1 MVGGRRRRSAQQAA
15 EGGRRLGDLLVDE
28 LGAAFRLGL
37 HRGLRHAVTQV
48 LRGEIQAEGLQRLRD
63 GGDLRED
70 VDAVHVLVHHAV
82 EAAHLPL
89 DAAQSR
95 QVLRLVPVHLVRGPV
110 AVAGVRRGGR
120 KGRGGGGRR
129 RRAVR
134 AHTPVLYPRGVW
146 VKGSA
151 DAGALLRQRGGGFA
165 QIGDQAADIA
175 EIVKSTDMSLVRGF
189 PKIPQMAAKTS
200 EMVHDAVRSFVDR
213 DLALATATQA
223 ADDAVDR
230 MFDEVATEMIDFIVH
245 ADAAD
250 AQKAIDVIMI
260 AKYLERIGDHA
271 TNIAEWV
278 DFSITGVHDVS
289 FDTKS
294 A

>member
-1 MVGGRRRRSAQQAA
+1 MRSRFDQQLMQLNEMLVQTGELCEQAISQTMVALSSSSDEIAREVIRADAHIDQMERDIEHLCLKLLLQQQPVA
-15 EGGRRLGDLLVDE
+15 
-28 LGAAFRLGL
+28 
-37 HRGLRHAVTQV
+37 
-48 LRGEIQAEGLQRLRD
+48 
-63 GGDLRED
+63 GDLRQ
-70 VDAVHVLVHHAV
+70 VS
-82 EAAHLPL
+82 AALKMIT
-89 DAAQSR
+89 DMER
-95 QVLRLVPVHLVRGPV
+95 
-110 AVAGVRRGGR
+110 
-120 KGRGGGGRR
+120 
-129 RRAVR
+129 
-134 AHTPVLYPRGVW
+134 
-146 VKGSA
+146 
-151 DAGALLRQRGGGFA
+151 
-165 QIGDQAADIA
+165 IGDQAADIA

-189 PKIPQMAAKTS
+189 PKIPQMAAKTA

-230 MFDEVATEMIDFIVH
+230 MFDDVATEMIDFIVH

-250 AQKAIDVIMI
+250 SQKAIDVIMI

>member
-1 MVGGRRRRSAQQAA
+1 MRSRFDQQLMQLKEMLVQTGELCEQAISQTMVALSSSSDEIAREVIRADAHIDQMERDIEHLCLKLLLQQQPVA
-15 EGGRRLGDLLVDE
+15 
-28 LGAAFRLGL
+28 
-37 HRGLRHAVTQV
+37 
-48 LRGEIQAEGLQRLRD
+48 
-63 GGDLRED
+63 GDLRQ
-70 VDAVHVLVHHAV
+70 VS
-82 EAAHLPL
+82 AALKMIT
-89 DAAQSR
+89 DMER
-95 QVLRLVPVHLVRGPV
+95 
-110 AVAGVRRGGR
+110 
-120 KGRGGGGRR
+120 
-129 RRAVR
+129 
-134 AHTPVLYPRGVW
+134 
-146 VKGSA
+146 
-151 DAGALLRQRGGGFA
+151 
-165 QIGDQAADIA
+165 IGDQAADIA

-189 PKIPQMAAKTS
+189 PKIPQMAAKTA
-200 EMVHDAVRSFVDR
+200 EMVHDAVKSFVDR

-278 DFSITGVHDVS
+278 DFAITGVHDVS

>member
-1 MVGGRRRRSAQQAA
+1 MRSRFDQQLMQLNEMLVETGELCEQAISQTMVALSSSSDEIAREVIRADAQIDQM
-15 EGGRRLGDLLVDE
+15 ERDIEHLCLKLL
-28 LGAAFRLGL
+28 
-37 HRGLRHAVTQV
+37 
-48 LRGEIQAEGLQRLRD
+48 LQQQPVA
-63 GGDLRED
+63 GDLRQ
-70 VDAVHVLVHHAV
+70 VS
-82 EAAHLPL
+82 AALKMIT
-89 DAAQSR
+89 DMER
-95 QVLRLVPVHLVRGPV
+95 
-110 AVAGVRRGGR
+110 
-120 KGRGGGGRR
+120 
-129 RRAVR
+129 
-134 AHTPVLYPRGVW
+134 
-146 VKGSA
+146 
-151 DAGALLRQRGGGFA
+151 
-165 QIGDQAADIA
+165 IGDQAADIA

-189 PKIPQMAAKTS
+189 PKIPQMAAKTAD
-200 EMVHDAVRSFVDR
+200 MVHDAVKSFVDR

-278 DFSITGVHDVS
+278 DFAITGVHDVI

>member
-1 MVGGRRRRSAQQAA
+1 MRSRFDQQLMALNEMLVQTGELCEQAISQTMVALSSSSDEIAREVIRADAHIDQMERDIEHLCLKLLLQQQPVA
-15 EGGRRLGDLLVDE
+15 
-28 LGAAFRLGL
+28 
-37 HRGLRHAVTQV
+37 
-48 LRGEIQAEGLQRLRD
+48 
-63 GGDLRED
+63 GDLRQ
-70 VDAVHVLVHHAV
+70 VS
-82 EAAHLPL
+82 AALKMIT
-89 DAAQSR
+89 DMER
-95 QVLRLVPVHLVRGPV
+95 
-110 AVAGVRRGGR
+110 
-120 KGRGGGGRR
+120 
-129 RRAVR
+129 
-134 AHTPVLYPRGVW
+134 
-146 VKGSA
+146 
-151 DAGALLRQRGGGFA
+151 
-165 QIGDQAADIA
+165 IGDQAADIA

-200 EMVHDAVRSFVDR
+200 EMVHDAVQSFVDR

-278 DFSITGVHDVS
+278 DFSITGVHDVI

>member
-1 MVGGRRRRSAQQAA
+1 MRSRFDQQLMQLNEMLVQTGELCEQAISQTMVALSSSSDEIAREVIRADAHIDQMERDIEHLCLKLLLQQQPVA
-15 EGGRRLGDLLVDE
+15 
-28 LGAAFRLGL
+28 
-37 HRGLRHAVTQV
+37 
-48 LRGEIQAEGLQRLRD
+48 
-63 GGDLRED
+63 GDLRQ
-70 VDAVHVLVHHAV
+70 VS
-82 EAAHLPL
+82 AALKMIT
-89 DAAQSR
+89 DMER
-95 QVLRLVPVHLVRGPV
+95 
-110 AVAGVRRGGR
+110 
-120 KGRGGGGRR
+120 
-129 RRAVR
+129 
-134 AHTPVLYPRGVW
+134 
-146 VKGSA
+146 
-151 DAGALLRQRGGGFA
+151 
-165 QIGDQAADIA
+165 IGDQAADIA

-230 MFDEVATEMIDFIVH
+230 MFDDVATEMIDFIVH

>member
-1 MVGGRRRRSAQQAA
+1 MRSRFDQQLMQLNEMLVQTGELCEQAISQTMVALSSSSDEIAREVIRADAQIDQM
-15 EGGRRLGDLLVDE
+15 ERDIEHLCLKLL
-28 LGAAFRLGL
+28 
-37 HRGLRHAVTQV
+37 
-48 LRGEIQAEGLQRLRD
+48 LQQQPVA
-63 GGDLRED
+63 GDLRQ
-70 VDAVHVLVHHAV
+70 VS
-82 EAAHLPL
+82 AALKMIT
-89 DAAQSR
+89 DMER
-95 QVLRLVPVHLVRGPV
+95 
-110 AVAGVRRGGR
+110 
-120 KGRGGGGRR
+120 
-129 RRAVR
+129 
-134 AHTPVLYPRGVW
+134 
-146 VKGSA
+146 
-151 DAGALLRQRGGGFA
+151 
-165 QIGDQAADIA
+165 IGDQAADIA

-278 DFSITGVHDVS
+278 DFAITGVHDVS

>member
-1 MVGGRRRRSAQQAA
+1 MRSRFDQQLMQLNEMLVQTGELCEQAISQTMVALSSSSDEIAREVIRADAHIDQMERDIEHLCLKLLLQQQPVA
-15 EGGRRLGDLLVDE
+15 
-28 LGAAFRLGL
+28 
-37 HRGLRHAVTQV
+37 
-48 LRGEIQAEGLQRLRD
+48 
-63 GGDLRED
+63 GDLRQ
-70 VDAVHVLVHHAV
+70 VS
-82 EAAHLPL
+82 AALKMIT
-89 DAAQSR
+89 DMER
-95 QVLRLVPVHLVRGPV
+95 
-110 AVAGVRRGGR
+110 
-120 KGRGGGGRR
+120 
-129 RRAVR
+129 
-134 AHTPVLYPRGVW
+134 
-146 VKGSA
+146 
-151 DAGALLRQRGGGFA
+151 
-165 QIGDQAADIA
+165 IGDQAADIA

-189 PKIPQMAAKTS
+189 PKIPQMAAKTA

-278 DFSITGVHDVS
+278 DFAITGVHDVS

>member
-1 MVGGRRRRSAQQAA
+1 MRSRFDQQLMQLKEMLVETGELCEQAISQTMVALSSSSDEIAREVIRADAQIDQM
-15 EGGRRLGDLLVDE
+15 ERDIEHLCLKLL
-28 LGAAFRLGL
+28 
-37 HRGLRHAVTQV
+37 
-48 LRGEIQAEGLQRLRD
+48 LQQQPVA
-63 GGDLRED
+63 GDLRQ
-70 VDAVHVLVHHAV
+70 VS
-82 EAAHLPL
+82 AALKMIT
-89 DAAQSR
+89 DMER
-95 QVLRLVPVHLVRGPV
+95 
-110 AVAGVRRGGR
+110 
-120 KGRGGGGRR
+120 
-129 RRAVR
+129 
-134 AHTPVLYPRGVW
+134 
-146 VKGSA
+146 
-151 DAGALLRQRGGGFA
+151 
-165 QIGDQAADIA
+165 IGDQAADIA

-189 PKIPQMAAKTS
+189 PKIPQMAAKTA
-200 EMVHDAVRSFVDR
+200 EMVHDAVQSFVDR

-278 DFSITGVHDVS
+278 DFAITGVHDVS